1 MGLSEQEKNWIME
14 IEKKIDTVLGNG
26 LKFDGSVLDDFK
38 KDLKALKTKT
48 TKIDNKLNKLID
60 KLKK

>member
-1 MGLSEQEKNWIME
+1 ME